1 MQISGSRGKAQFEK
15 PGKYQITVQGSLGHS
30 WSDRLAGMHITAG
43 SDENGAPTTD
53 LIGHLRD
60 QAQLSGVLNSLYEL
74 HLPILSV
81 KWLGSENDD

>member
-1 MQISGSRGKAQFEK
+1 
-15 PGKYQITVQGSLGHS
+15 
-30 WSDRLAGMHITAG
+30 
-43 SDENGAPTTD
+43 